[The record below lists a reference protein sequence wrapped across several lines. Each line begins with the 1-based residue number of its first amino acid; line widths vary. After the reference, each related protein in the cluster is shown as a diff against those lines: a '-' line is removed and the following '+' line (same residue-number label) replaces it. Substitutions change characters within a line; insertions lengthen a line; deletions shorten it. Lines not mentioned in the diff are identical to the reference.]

1 MAHRILLADDSLTIQ
16 KVVEI
21 TFAGSEWE
29 LRAVGSGD
37 KAVGLLAEY
46 EPDIVLADAV
56 MPGLTGYELC
66 EAVKRLPQG
75 SFVPVVML
83 AGTFEPFDRPRA
95 ERVGADTVVTKPFDA
110 HAFLA
115 LVRDLVVKAKEARAS
130 APLPPPPP
138 PPLPPE
144 PELELPMR
152 EPGEDTGPTKVVHI
166 VPSAE
171 EPFGPEALDDTAV
184 IPLVSPGAPEAA
196 ASPAAP
202 PAETTA
208 EVAVETT
215 AEVAVEPFREAELPL
230 IPSGTPPSPD
240 WEVDLGGPEDE
251 VPRRDVEADIA
262 RYERLASARE
272 ERPVFALPADEAEMA
287 PSSVELPLLGGP
299 LPEPPAS
306 ELETLAARASLTDL
320 TRIVGAAPA
329 GDRPLSEDDVERVA
343 RRVVEIL
350 GERVVR
356 KVAWDVVPEMAERL
370 VRERLRELERAD

>member
-21 TFAGSEWE
+21 TFAGPEWE

-37 KAVGLLAEY
+37 RAAGLLAEF

-66 EAVKRLPQG
+66 EAVKRLPHG

-83 AGTFEPFDRPRA
+83 NGTFEPFDRPRA

-115 LVRDLVVKAKEARAS
+115 LVRDLVVKAKEARA
-130 APLPPPPP
+130 AALTRPLP
-138 PPLPPE
+138 LPAPE
-144 PELELPMR
+144 RELEPPMS
-152 EPGEDTGPTKVVHI
+152 EVGEDTGPMRVLDA
-166 VPSAE
+166 VPSPE
-171 EPFGPEALDDTAV
+171 EPLDSEAFEETAV
-184 IPLVSPGAPEAA
+184 ISPVSRAPEAA
-196 ASPAAP
+196 AP
-202 PAETTA
+202 PAEPPAVTTA
-208 EVAVETT
+208 EV
-215 AEVAVEPFREAELPL
+215 VAEPFREAELPL
-230 IPSGTPPSPD
+230 IPSGAPPSPA
-240 WEVDLGGPEDE
+240 WEMDLGGPEDE

-262 RYERLASARE
+262 RYEKLASARE
-272 ERPVFALPADEAEMA
+272 ERPVSALSADEAEMV
-287 PSSVELPLLGGP
+287 PSSVELPPAGGP
-299 LPEPPAS
+299 LPELPSS
-306 ELETLAARASLTDL
+306 ELETLAARASLTDP
-320 TRIVGAAPA
+320 TGIVGAAPA
-329 GDRPLSEDDVERVA
+329 GDRPLSKDDVERVA